1 MTKTHAKMQEVGC
14 KNSSGESDDDDES
27 DGLMGKKV
35 DLNEVKRLKET
46 VKHKDQKFDDLV
58 DENKR
63 LKSELRKALMSNS
76 RGTKGDIRKDNDW
89 SCEEV
94 KLLDRVSL
102 FCRDYLFLRFKFLN
116 DDWQKYD
123 AENENSLSYLVGA
136 KMKMNRMN
144 RYEDLWER
152 VFVPTIRLKYQT
164 VCCNLNN
171 VIKQIYKGESLN
183 WEVICCFCF

>member
-1 MTKTHAKMQEVGC
+1 MQEVGC

-27 DGLMGKKV
+27 YGRMGKKV
-35 DLNEVKRLKET
+35 DVNEVKRLKET
-46 VKHKDQKFDDLV
+46 VKHKDQKLDDLV

-63 LKSELRKALMSNS
+63 LKSELRRALLSNR
-76 RGTKGDIRKDNDW
+76 RGTQGDIRKDNDW
-89 SCEEV
+89 NGEEV
-94 KLLDRVSL
+94 NLSDRVSL
-102 FCRDYLFLRFKFLN
+102 FFCYYLFPRFKFLS
-116 DDWQKYD
+116 DGWQKYD
-123 AENENSLSYLVGA
+123 AENENSSSYFVGA

-164 VCCNLNN
+164 ICCNLDN
-171 VIKQIYKGESLN
+171 VIKQIYKGEYLN

>member
-46 VKHKDQKFDDLV
+46 VKHKDQKFDDVV

-102 FCRDYLFLRFKFLN
+102 FCRDYLFLRLKFLN